1 MHPCR
6 VKDWI
11 VFMRRTSSSDKR
23 DVVRDR
29 ISDELTSLLVWCG
42 VVVVCVDA
50 LSLRLG
56 IAVGTAPYRYAAVAL
71 HWIRWVCHCLTSNRL
86 YTLLRDP
93 IHTR

>member
-1 MHPCR
+1 
-6 VKDWI
+6 
-11 VFMRRTSSSDKR
+11 MRRTSSSDKR

-71 HWIRWVCHCLTSNRL
+71 HWIRWVYHCLTSNRL
-86 YTLLRDP
+86 CTLLRDP